1 MTKRKLLLI
10 INLGSVAG
18 YVGSLFLIPASLAG
32 RPLLIS
38 SALFLGFVIFLNF
51 LAVARWKQWKDRG
64 GQPSNQRVAGLSWWG
79 VGMIV
84 CLLMWLI
91 VRVFG

>member
-1 MTKRKLLLI
+1 LTKRKLLLI
-10 INLGSVAG
+10 INLGSVVG

-51 LAVARWKQWKDRG
+51 LAVNRWKQSKERG
-64 GQPSNQRVAGLSWWG
+64 GPPSPRPRILNWWD